1 MLRKKFSYILSVLL
15 LAVLVA
21 WFMFLYYPKSSE
33 LNNVQLQIKEMR
45 HNLASANKANFDI
58 ENMEKKLLD
67 GNQRLEEVKA
77 RFVEKEDLTKVSKK
91 LEGFARDYDLRLVDF
106 APVFEDYFVDTSKT
120 VIKALPLAVTV
131 RGNYLDIGRFVE
143 NWGKLPFYLEA
154 DGIAL
159 QRAKPTSNNLEAT
172 ISSKLYSWNH

>member
-21 WFMFLYYPKSSE
+21 WFMFLYHPKSIE
-33 LNNVQLQIKEMR
+33 INDIQLRIKEMQD
-45 HNLASANKANFDI
+45 NLVSANKANIDI

-67 GNQRLEEVKA
+67 GNQRLEEVKT
-77 RFVEKEDLTKVSKK
+77 RFVEKEDLTRVSKK
-91 LEGFARDYDLRLVDF
+91 LEGFAKDYDLRLVDF
-106 APVFEDYFVDTSKT
+106 APVFEDYFVDTTKT
-120 VIKALPLAVTV
+120 AIKALPLAITV
-131 RGNYLDIGRFVE
+131 RGNYLNIGRFIE

-154 DGIAL
+154 SGIAL